1 MNLILLIVAVII
13 SLFIT
18 FITNKYMGKLGIIAL
33 YTISN
38 LVAFILSFKLI
49 NISNL
54 NFISNTLV
62 YVMMLTMLY
71 LLLERKET
79 SEAKKIINFTFF
91 INIFSSIMLYITSS
105 YTQSLTDTIGI
116 NMTNVFIN
124 NYRILLAYPISQFVS
139 QKILIYVY
147 DRIKKIYDNLFI
159 STVTTY
165 LLIGLIEIL
174 LFSIVA
180 YYNILRNKVIIEI
193 ILSTYMI
200 RLIITVIYS
209 LLLPIFLKKA
219 KKVIK
224 WTT

>member
-38 LVAFILSFKLI
+38 LVTFILSFKLI

-124 NYRILLAYPISQFVS
+124 NYRMLLAYPISQFVS

-224 WTT
+224 

>member
-124 NYRILLAYPISQFVS
+124 NYRMLLAYPISQFVS

-200 RLIITVIYS
+200 RLI
-209 LLLPIFLKKA
+209 
-219 KKVIK
+219 
-224 WTT
+224 TT

>member
-193 ILSTYMI
+193 ILSTYII

-224 WTT
+224 

>member
-18 FITNKYMGKLGIIAL
+18 SITNKYMGKLGIIAL

-124 NYRILLAYPISQFVS
+124 NYRMLLAYPISQFVS

>member
-124 NYRILLAYPISQFVS
+124 NYRMLLAYPISQFVS

-159 STVTTY
+159 ST
-165 LLIGLIEIL
+165 EIL

-224 WTT
+224 

>member
-124 NYRILLAYPISQFVS
+124 NYRMLLAYPISQFVS

-219 KKVIK
+219 KKVIN
-224 WTT
+224 

>member
-79 SEAKKIINFTFF
+79 SETKKIINFTFF

-116 NMTNVFIN
+116 NMTNIFIN

-224 WTT
+224 

>member
-105 YTQSLTDTIGI
+105 YTKSLTDTIGI

-224 WTT
+224 

>member
-71 LLLERKET
+71 LLLERKEI
-79 SEAKKIINFTFF
+79 SEVKKIINFTFF
-91 INIFSSIMLYITSS
+91 INIFSSMMLYITSS

-139 QKILIYVY
+139 QKNLIYVY